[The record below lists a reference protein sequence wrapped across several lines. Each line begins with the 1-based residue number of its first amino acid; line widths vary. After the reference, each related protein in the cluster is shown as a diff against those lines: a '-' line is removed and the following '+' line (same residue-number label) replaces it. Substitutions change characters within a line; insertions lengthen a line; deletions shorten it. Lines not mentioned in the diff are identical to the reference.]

1 MKVFIV
7 FGIGVSLLS
16 AVLTKATLGQ
26 VPKSPCS
33 DKEDC
38 CDFSKY
44 KRLKEPHA
52 LFKAALK
59 KVDPEYPSVARSVRA
74 SGKVVVRILGS
85 KKGDVLDAC
94 VVEGHPL
101 LRAASV
107 EAAKQWKFKKNFG
120 FIDYRPKVFFA
131 EIDVSFDFV
140 LP

>member
-1 MKVFIV
+1 MKVFM
-7 FGIGVSLLS
+7 FGIAVLLS
-16 AVLTKATLGQ
+16 FGILTKAALGQ
-26 VPKSPCS
+26 VTKPPCS

-59 KVDPEYPSVARSVRA
+59 QVDPEYPPAARSVRA
-74 SGKVVVRILGS
+74 SGKVVVRILVN
-85 KKGDVLDAC
+85 KKGDVVQAC

-101 LRAASV
+101 LRATSV

-120 FIDYRPKVFFA
+120 FTDSKLKERFA
-131 EIDVSFDFV
+131 ETDLTFNFQS
-140 LP
+140 P